1 MALLPLQAVLP
12 QCGSYVR
19 ANIPFTA
26 EAVCACVCLCK
37 TFYYFMLR
45 VPGDAFCTLERLKL

>member
-19 ANIPFTA
+19 ANIDLLLKLC
-26 EAVCACVCLCK
+26 VHVCVCVRPSIISC
-37 TFYYFMLR
+37 
-45 VPGDAFCTLERLKL
+45 